1 MKNDDD
7 TFVWFKLAA
16 DDGEEVSFNLL
27 ITVSIVAVT
36 A

>member
-1 MKNDDD
+1 MKNEDE
-7 TFVWFKLAA
+7 TLVLFKWDA
-16 DDGEEVSFNLL
+16 DDEQVSFNLL